1 MTGITDASVVC
12 LATVINENTV
22 IEDIE
27 LIEWYMSQEAEAF
40 LKDAVSHSPN
50 IKNLKLAPRDVFKD
64 IPKEL

>member
-1 MTGITDASVVC
+1 MH
-12 LATVINENTV
+12 ENTV

-27 LIEWYMSQEAEAF
+27 LTEWYMSQEAEAF

-64 IPKEL
+64 IPKELQEYLGLYQ